1 MHGVGRIK
9 MFWMKI
15 KILTKSRSS
24 FSIVSIAAI
33 NPANFLLRNVAS
45 SRSVPCQKQR
55 NRKVCQ
61 HLSQIIQ
68 EWTKQNLW
76 KRAFKKFDG
85 VYGLSKEDHISSN
98 FLKGCLP
105 QILLSSSL
113 NTLSYLLLLSVEWS
127 ARLILLI
134 PIEKIDCSEI
144 LLITCGGVLSQSCR
158 STSIF

>member
-45 SRSVPCQKQR
+45 SRSVPCQKQSNR
-55 NRKVCQ
+55 NVCQ

-98 FLKGCLP
+98 FLKAVFHKFYLVHPWTLCP
-105 QILLSSSL
+105 IYYCFQL
-113 NTLSYLLLLSVEWS
+113 NDQLGWYYWS
-127 ARLILLI
+127 QLKRLI
-134 PIEKIDCSEI
+134 
-144 LLITCGGVLSQSCR
+144 VLKFC
-158 STSIF
+158 